1 MSSIILF
8 FFYFFYLTFEIVSLY
23 ITIINIIYMNTGEIK
38 VTTTVI
44 VDLKTINRYCEA
56 NHCKTREE
64 AIQHIVNN
72 QLNNK

>member
-1 MSSIILF
+1 
-8 FFYFFYLTFEIVSLY
+8 
-23 ITIINIIYMNTGEIK
+23 MNTGEIK